1 MGFKAYILKK
11 AFYSILLIFLVST
24 LNFIIFRLMPG
35 DPYAVMIRE
44 YIMTPEMIDE
54 VLNRWGLR
62 KPLWEQYLLY
72 MVNLFQG
79 NFGISFRTFRPVQ
92 VEIMERLPNTI
103 ALVSCSVIASTILQV
118 LIGFYIAS
126 RRGKLS
132 DSIILSTG
140 IVLNS
145 TPVFWLGMTL
155 LYFFSFHYHIFPAAG
170 TTTPPPNN
178 PKDPISFIIDY
189 LWHMA
194 LPFTALT
201 AIILGGGII
210 SVRNLVL
217 DALSQDFV
225 VVARAK
231 GLKERDV
238 LYRHVFKNVQL
249 PIVTSAAISIARS
262 VGGAMTTET
271 VFTWYGMGRYT
282 FESISNLDYPSLQGI
297 FFVICVLVIVAN
309 FIVDVIYGILDPRVK
324 YGESAG

>member
-1 MGFKAYILKK
+1 MGFKAYVLKK
-11 AFYSILLIFLVST
+11 AFYSILLVFLVST

-54 VLNRWGLR
+54 VLNRWGLK

-132 DSIILSTG
+132 DSIILSIG

-155 LYFFSFHYHIFPAAG
+155 LYFLSFNYHIFPAAG

-189 LWHMA
+189 LWHMT

-210 SVRNLVL
+210 SV
-217 DALSQDFV
+217 
-225 VVARAK
+225 
-231 GLKERDV
+231 
-238 LYRHVFKNVQL
+238 
-249 PIVTSAAISIARS
+249 
-262 VGGAMTTET
+262 
-271 VFTWYGMGRYT
+271 
-282 FESISNLDYPSLQGI
+282 
-297 FFVICVLVIVAN
+297 
-309 FIVDVIYGILDPRVK
+309 
-324 YGESAG
+324 

>member
-1 MGFKAYILKK
+1 MGFKAYVLRK
-11 AFYSILLIFLVST
+11 AIYSILLVFLVST

-44 YIMTPEMIDE
+44 YIMTPEMINDI
-54 VLNRWGLR
+54 LNRWGLK
-62 KPLWEQYLLY
+62 KPLWEQYILY
-72 MVNLFQG
+72 IANLFQG
-79 NFGISFRTFRPVQ
+79 NFGTSFRTFRPVQ

-103 ALVSCSVIASTILQV
+103 ALVSCSVITSTILQV

-132 DSIILSTG
+132 DSIILSAG

-145 TPVFWLGMTL
+145 TPVFWLGMAL
-155 LYFFSFHYHIFPAAG
+155 LYFFAFTYHIFPGAG
-170 TTTPPPNN
+170 TISPPPNN

-210 SVRNLVL
+210 SIRNLVL
-217 DALSQDFV
+217 DTLSQDFIT
-225 VVARAK
+225 VARAK
-231 GLKERDV
+231 GLREKDI
-238 LYRHVFKNVQL
+238 LYKHVFKNVQL
-249 PIVTSAAISIARS
+249 PIITNAAISIARS

-297 FFVICVLVIVAN
+297 FFVICVLTIAAN
-309 FIVDVIYGILDPRVK
+309 FIVDVIYGILDPRIK
-324 YGESAG
+324 YGGET